1 MTGVPLDLRQVREGF
16 ARLDALFAAH
26 PELRSPDAQAR
37 LTAWL
42 QEEHQ
47 RTMDRHKEKQVY
59 IRLPDAVVAEIDQ
72 YAEQLARTQPGL
84 DPSRSDVIRVL
95 IYKGL
100 EAVHAETAA
109 PGSAP
114 DRAERRAD
122 A

>member
-1 MTGVPLDLRQVREGF
+1 MTGPPLDLAQVRHCF
-16 ARLDALFAAH
+16 ARLDALLAAH
-26 PELRSPDAQAR
+26 PELQSPDAQAR

-42 QEEHQ
+42 QEEQQ

-59 IRLPDAVVAEIDQ
+59 IRLPDAVVAEIDR
-72 YAEQLARTQPGL
+72 YAERLARTQPGL

-100 EAVHAETAA
+100 EAMHAETAA
-109 PGSAP
+109 PGSAT
-114 DRAERRAD
+114 DRAERGAK

>member
-1 MTGVPLDLRQVREGF
+1 MTGPPLDLAQVRQCL
-16 ARLDALFAAH
+16 ARLDVLLAAH
-26 PELRSPDAQAR
+26 PELRSPDVQAR
-37 LTAWL
+37 LAAWL
-42 QEEHQ
+42 QEEQQ

-72 YAEQLARTQPGL
+72 YAERLARTQPGL

-109 PGSAP
+109 PGSTP
-114 DRAERRAD
+114 DRAESRAET
-122 A
+122 

>member
-1 MTGVPLDLRQVREGF
+1 MTRPLLDLAQVRHSL
-16 ARLDALFAAH
+16 ARLDALLAAH

-42 QEEHQ
+42 REEHQ
-47 RTMDRHKEKQVY
+47 RPMDRHKEKQVY

-72 YAEQLARTQPGL
+72 YAAQLARTQPGL

-100 EAVHAETAA
+100 DAVHAETAA
-109 PGSAP
+109 SGAAP

-122 A
+122 P